1 MIKPKTAPV
10 QLNALATEI
19 GSFIEYWGFK
29 RIHGMIWTHL
39 YLSSQPLSALEL
51 IQKLKVSKA
60 LVSIS
65 IKDLVKYN
73 LIIQTEESEN
83 KKNKFYYT
91 NPDIFGAIRNVLEN
105 REMKMMERI
114 RSEFKALKEIKKSRP
129 DSHQETINSEKLEV
143 MEEMINGANS
153 VLKGMVSVGD
163 IDSGMIQMMFSAQ
176 AN

>member
-1 MIKPKTAPV
+1 MIKQKTPPA
-10 QLNALATEI
+10 QLNSLAEEI

-29 RIHGMIWTHL
+29 KIHGMIWTHL
-39 YLSSQPLSALEL
+39 YLSSAPLSALQL

-65 IKDLVKYN
+65 IKDLLKYQ

-105 REMKMMERI
+105 REVKMMERI
-114 RSEFKALKEIKKSRP
+114 RNEFKLMKELKKQKPELTKDIVNP
-129 DSHQETINSEKLEV
+129 EKLDQL
-143 MEEMINGANS
+143 EMMISGAS
-153 VLKGMVSVGD
+153 EVLKSLSSVSD
-163 IDSGMIQMMFSAQ
+163 IDSNMIQMMFSVQ
-176 AN
+176 